1 MRDILD
7 KLNSVTNTPSKKL
20 SEEYFSMDFDELM
33 EKFAYMDELEK
44 NKILERLDK
53 ITIDKIKILQEG
65 GIIK

>member
-1 MRDILD
+1 MDILD
-7 KLNSVTNTPSKKL
+7 KLNNVTNTPSKKL

-33 EKFAYMDELEK
+33 EKFAYMDKQEK
-44 NKILERLDK
+44 DEILERLDK

>member
-1 MRDILD
+1 MDILD